1 MNNIEEQFKKDFE
14 ESKKVE
20 LSFDTTQLEPNYRPI
35 KQPFKPWKVITL
47 SVVSTFA
54 ALFVIIAVTVGAN
67 LIKTDESVKLSKK
80 SYAMNEIRIAE
91 SNSFKKL
98 NNVTYPNGDMPI
110 RNAISEE
117 ENSAYNHFADTTY
130 HSLVNTS
137 KNDNMTYSVV
147 GLYSLV
153 NELNSATSR
162 DDLKTRLND
171 LLGLNEE
178 SRVEFYDKVMKANSY
193 AAENMTTQLKNG
205 AFFSNGLEY
214 SSNYVE
220 KLTRLYCEAY
230 QIDFTNDSDV
240 SKMVKWVNEAVKSN
254 GFIDKEFL
262 EMDRETVLYLFS
274 TLYFKNAWSNKYLS
288 DENIK
293 DTFHLADGSEIT
305 TTYMKHSYTTEYYYD
320 YDSYISVKDYY
331 DSSFASI
338 TYIVPKKVDANIF
351 ELTKTA
357 NIFEEKEENKVLPE
371 KYGIMVNLQTPKFK
385 SKGDVNFENCFK
397 NLGFG
402 DMFDRAIDSFH
413 NAFVGEVADT
423 MNFYLQKI
431 KQRNEVEFN
440 EDGSIVKSVAMAAI
454 GGDTAAVPTERDTL
468 DVKLDQP
475 FIYIIRDIN
484 NVPIFV
490 GHMDNP
496 KA

>member
-1 MNNIEEQFKKDFE
+1 
-14 ESKKVE
+14 
-20 LSFDTTQLEPNYRPI
+20 
-35 KQPFKPWKVITL
+35 
-47 SVVSTFA
+47 
-54 ALFVIIAVTVGAN
+54 
-67 LIKTDESVKLSKK
+67 
-80 SYAMNEIRIAE
+80 
-91 SNSFKKL
+91 
-98 NNVTYPNGDMPI
+98 
-110 RNAISEE
+110 
-117 ENSAYNHFADTTY
+117 
-130 HSLVNTS
+130 
-137 KNDNMTYSVV
+137 
-147 GLYSLV
+147 
-153 NELNSATSR
+153 
-162 DDLKTRLND
+162 
-171 LLGLNEE
+171 
-178 SRVEFYDKVMKANSY
+178 
-193 AAENMTTQLKNG
+193 
-205 AFFSNGLEY
+205 
-214 SSNYVE
+214 
-220 KLTRLYCEAY
+220 
-230 QIDFTNDSDV
+230 
-240 SKMVKWVNEAVKSN
+240 
-254 GFIDKEFL
+254 
-262 EMDRETVLYLFS
+262 
-274 TLYFKNAWSNKYLS
+274 
-288 DENIK
+288 
-293 DTFHLADGSEIT
+293 
-305 TTYMKHSYTTEYYYD
+305 MKHSYTTEYYYD

-440 EDGSIVKSVAMAAI
+440 EDGSIVKSVAMAGI
-454 GGDTAAVPTERDTL
+454 GGDTAAVPVERDTL

>member
-1 MNNIEEQFKKDFE
+1 
-14 ESKKVE
+14 
-20 LSFDTTQLEPNYRPI
+20 
-35 KQPFKPWKVITL
+35 
-47 SVVSTFA
+47 
-54 ALFVIIAVTVGAN
+54 
-67 LIKTDESVKLSKK
+67 
-80 SYAMNEIRIAE
+80 MNEIRIAE

-98 NNVTYPNGDMPI
+98 NNVTYPNGDMPT
-110 RNAISEE
+110 RNAISEK
-117 ENSAYNHFADTTY
+117 ENNAYNHFADTTY

-162 DDLKTRLND
+162 DDLKTRLDD

-193 AAENMTTQLKNG
+193 AMENMTTQLKNG
-205 AFFSNGLEY
+205 AFFSSELEY

-230 QIDFTNDSDV
+230 QIDFTKDSDV
-240 SKMVKWVNEAVKSN
+240 SKMVEWVNEAVKSD
-254 GFIDKEFL
+254 GFINKEFL
-262 EMDRETVLYLFS
+262 EMDKETVLYLFS

-288 DENIK
+288 ENNVE
-293 DTFHLADGSEIT
+293 DTFYLADRSEIT
-305 TTYMKHSYTTEYYYD
+305 TTYMKHSFTTECYYD

-338 TYIVPKKVDANIF
+338 TYIVPKKVDANVF
-351 ELTKTA
+351 ELTKNV
-357 NIFEEKEENKVLPE
+357 NIFEEKEENKVVPE
-371 KYGIMVNLQTPKFK
+371 KYNIMVNLQTPKFK
-385 SKGDVNFENCFK
+385 TKADVNFENCFK

-402 DMFDRAIDSFH
+402 DMFDRELDSFH
-413 NAFVGEVADT
+413 KAFVGEVAST
-423 MNFYLQKI
+423 KNFYLQKI

-440 EDGSIVKSVAMAAI
+440 EDGTIVKSVAMAGI
-454 GGDTAAVPTERDTL
+454 GGATAVAPMERDTL

-496 KA
+496 NAK